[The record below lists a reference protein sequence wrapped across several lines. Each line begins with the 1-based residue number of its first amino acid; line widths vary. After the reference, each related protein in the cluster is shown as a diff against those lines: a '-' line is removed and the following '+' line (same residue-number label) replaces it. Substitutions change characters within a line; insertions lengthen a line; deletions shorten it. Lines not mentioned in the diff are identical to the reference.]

1 MNKNIEEYKNEIDNL
16 KVDENLKKKT
26 IQKALEMREN
36 KRKSRFV
43 VFKTLV
49 ACAACLMLAI
59 GVGYIGYE
67 RYGEMSNTP
76 INTDTGKIEILA
88 KTDLSASGLKRVKN
102 EEELKKLLQKGSNR
116 SVYKGGLDIAM
127 NTGDVVEDAEVS
139 TESQDKKEYSSDD
152 YSDTNK
158 QHENVDEA
166 DIVKTDGK
174 YIYYLISNRY
184 VYKGKESKIVII
196 SVDDRKIVGTIKLN
210 EKENKYF
217 DAEEMFL
224 YNNKLILMYSKVSD
238 SEDSDTTEVRTCAA
252 IYNIADKEN
261 PKLEREVGS
270 TGDYVDARMV
280 GSNLYFVSNKYN
292 YYYNYGYRYYD
303 EVKKNVDPVLPICF
317 DTLISDKEETVKYTD
332 IYYLEDSEDSDYT
345 QITAV
350 NVDKNLQANTQTFLG
365 LGSNIYSSEKNLYL
379 VKDIYNSNY
388 SRIFGTYNYETK
400 SEIFKFELVDN
411 NIEFKC
417 KGEVDGTIKNQFSLD
432 EYNGYLRIATT
443 GYTKEIETSN
453 NIFILDK
460 NLKKVGMI
468 EGIEKGEKIYSV
480 RFMGNVG
487 YVVTF
492 VQTDPLLV
500 IDLKDPTNPKIKGE
514 LKIPGYSSY
523 LHPYDED
530 HIIGIGMNTKT
541 NESGGVVTTTMKIS
555 MFDVSDLNNPKE
567 IFKKTVGK
575 GYSSSEALYNHKAVL
590 CSKEREILALPIN
603 SYSYKSAD
611 NFSGAIIY
619 KVNLKDKKFE
629 ELTKIYNY
637 EKDTSYEDYN
647 QYNSGLIKRIIY
659 IGDFFYTLS
668 DRQAKI
674 IDMNGWNI
682 VDEINFEK

>member
-292 YYYNYGYRYYD
+292 Y
-303 EVKKNVDPVLPICF
+303 
-317 DTLISDKEETVKYTD
+317 
-332 IYYLEDSEDSDYT
+332 
-345 QITAV
+345 
-350 NVDKNLQANTQTFLG
+350 
-365 LGSNIYSSEKNLYL
+365 
-379 VKDIYNSNY
+379 
-388 SRIFGTYNYETK
+388 
-400 SEIFKFELVDN
+400 
-411 NIEFKC
+411 
-417 KGEVDGTIKNQFSLD
+417 FSL
-432 EYNGYLRIATT
+432 
-443 GYTKEIETSN
+443 
-453 NIFILDK
+453 IF
-460 NLKKVGMI
+460 
-468 EGIEKGEKIYSV
+468 
-480 RFMGNVG
+480 
-487 YVVTF
+487 YVSC
-492 VQTDPLLV
+492 P
-500 IDLKDPTNPKIKGE
+500 
-514 LKIPGYSSY
+514 
-523 LHPYDED
+523 
-530 HIIGIGMNTKT
+530 
-541 NESGGVVTTTMKIS
+541 
-555 MFDVSDLNNPKE
+555 
-567 IFKKTVGK
+567 
-575 GYSSSEALYNHKAVL
+575 
-590 CSKEREILALPIN
+590 
-603 SYSYKSAD
+603 
-611 NFSGAIIY
+611 
-619 KVNLKDKKFE
+619 
-629 ELTKIYNY
+629 
-637 EKDTSYEDYN
+637 
-647 QYNSGLIKRIIY
+647 
-659 IGDFFYTLS
+659 
-668 DRQAKI
+668 
-674 IDMNGWNI
+674 
-682 VDEINFEK
+682 